1 MTAKSD
7 IEAIKNDADLS
18 DAERIWQALD
28 KLAEH
33 VDNAPAATMKRIKD
47 EAWRASASS

>member
-7 IEAIKNDADLS
+7 IEAIKNDDSIS
-18 DAERIWQALD
+18 DAERIWKALE

-33 VDNAPAATMKRIKD
+33 VDNAPAAGARQAAEDMSRMFRG
-47 EAWRASASS
+47 A

>member
-7 IEAIKNDADLS
+7 IEAIKKQADLS
-18 DAERIWQALD
+18 DAERIWKAID

-33 VDNAPAATMKRIKD
+33 VDAAPAAGARSAVNDI
-47 EAWRASASS
+47 ASMFRGA